1 VSSSLSLTQAQR
13 RSQAHLLAAS
23 LPHALWRGDAMGS
36 YRASGR
42 PTGYA
47 QLDKELPGGGWPPSA
62 LTELLWAQQGSGE
75 IRLLVPVL
83 RTLAAAG
90 ETIALLGMPH
100 RLCAPA
106 LAQAGI
112 DVRQLLLVQSEKTA
126 DRLWAAEQILK
137 SASCGALLCW
147 LPQVKPDHLRRLQ
160 LAAGNCEG
168 IVFMF
173 RHASVQ
179 AESSPAPLRLLCQA
193 RPGGQV
199 AIDIIKRR
207 GPAAAAPVM
216 VAPPLPQVVMRAW
229 QRKPV
234 QRVPVTPSSFT
245 MTTLSSES
253 PHAVDRALS
262 AAIAAGSRISS
273 LA

>member
-1 VSSSLSLTQAQR
+1 
-13 RSQAHLLAAS
+13 
-23 LPHALWRGDAMGS
+23 MGS
-36 YRASGR
+36 YRISGR
-42 PTGYA
+42 PTGYT

-62 LTELLWAQQGSGE
+62 LTELLWAQQGGGE
-75 IRLLVPVL
+75 IRLLIPVL
-83 RTLAAAG
+83 RALATAG
-90 ETIALLGMPH
+90 ETIALLGLSH

-106 LAQAGI
+106 LMQAGI
-112 DVRQLLLVQSEKTA
+112 DIRQLLLVQAEKTA

-168 IVFMF
+168 IIFTF

-179 AESSPAPLRLLCQA
+179 TESSPAPLRLLCQPM
-193 RPGGQV
+193 PGGQV

-207 GPAAAAPVM
+207 GPAVAAPVV
-216 VAPPLPQVVMRAW
+216 VAPPLPSVVMRAW
-229 QRKPV
+229 QRKV
-234 QRVPVTPSSFT
+234 LQRPSAAPSFT
-245 MTTLSSES
+245 TTEL
-253 PHAVDRALS
+253 PHAVDRSLS